1 VTEKYGTDAVRMS
14 LVLAAPPGTDIIAS
28 EDRMQAARSFAN
40 KIWNAARFLFLNLER
55 AGAEPWAPEEKTFYL
70 PEAIDGTVP
79 LEDRWIFSSLNTC
92 AGEVNKAIATYRF
105 HEAANIL
112 WHFFWDDFCD
122 WYIEIKKLRF
132 REGSGLDANW
142 RNILTVFETSLRLLH
157 PAMPFITEELWQ
169 RLCKG
174 RPGRPE
180 SIALAQFPQYDET
193 VHDPEAAKSFALLQE
208 IISAAR
214 NLRADAKL
222 DPKQQLDAFIY
233 CEGVVAELSTS
244 QKESIERLA
253 NVTLTTAPAS
263 AERARGAKRSTPE
276 FDLVLAVPAAQMEKQ
291 RDRLVKEIA
300 NLQQVI
306 SNSEKQLSNEDFL
319 KKAPEK
325 VLATLREKL
334 ADYKA
339 QLEKSKEA
347 LEEI

>member
-1 VTEKYGTDAVRMS
+1 
-14 LVLAAPPGTDIIAS
+14 
-28 EDRMQAARSFAN
+28 
-40 KIWNAARFLFLNLER
+40 
-55 AGAEPWAPEEKTFYL
+55 
-70 PEAIDGTVP
+70 
-79 LEDRWIFSSLNTC
+79 
-92 AGEVNKAIATYRF
+92 
-105 HEAANIL
+105 
-112 WHFFWDDFCD
+112 
-122 WYIEIKKLRF
+122 
-132 REGSGLDANW
+132 
-142 RNILTVFETSLRLLH
+142 
-157 PAMPFITEELWQ
+157 MPFITEELWQ

-180 SIALAQFPQYDET
+180 SIALAQFPQYDES
-193 VHDPEAAKSFALLQE
+193 VHDAEAEKSFALLQE

-233 CEGVVAELSTS
+233 CEGVVAELSTL
-244 QKESIERLA
+244 QMESIERLA
-253 NVTLTTAPAS
+253 NVTLTLAPTS

-306 SNSEKQLSNEDFL
+306 ANSEKQLSNEDFL

>member
-1 VTEKYGTDAVRMS
+1 
-14 LVLAAPPGTDIIAS
+14 
-28 EDRMQAARSFAN
+28 
-40 KIWNAARFLFLNLER
+40 
-55 AGAEPWAPEEKTFYL
+55 
-70 PEAIDGTVP
+70 
-79 LEDRWIFSSLNTC
+79 
-92 AGEVNKAIATYRF
+92 VNKALSTYRF

-169 RLCKG
+169 RLSAG
-174 RPGRPE
+174 REVRPA
-180 SIALAQFPQYDET
+180 SIALAAFPQYDEAA
-193 VHDPEAAKSFALLQE
+193 HDEAAEKSFALLQE
-208 IISAAR
+208 IISSAR

-233 CEGVVAELSTS
+233 CEGEVAGLASV
-244 QKESIERLA
+244 QKEWIERLG
-253 NVTLTTAPAS
+253 NVTLQTAAPA
-263 AERARGAKRSTPE
+263 AERARGAKRATPE

-300 NLQQVI
+300 NLEQVI
-306 SNSEKQLSNEDFL
+306 ANSERQLSNEDFL

-325 VLATLREKL
+325 VLGTLREKL
-334 ADYKA
+334 ADYRA
-339 QLEKSKEA
+339 QLDKSRQA